1 MKKLIILF
9 VALILAYPESSGQSV
24 GIIQEKKL
32 YKEING
38 QDLAADVFYAPEV
51 IEASDNPA
59 IAFFHGGG
67 WVYGSP
73 EEFHGACKRYAERG
87 FKTFSF
93 QYRLSINEDG
103 SYPHPEIT
111 PIESV
116 KDARSAIRWLRENAV
131 ELGID
136 PDKII
141 VGGQSAGGQ
150 LALSTVFAEEINE
163 ETDNMDVSPVP
174 NALVLFSSCYNTMEA
189 WIDNLL
195 ADRRQR
201 IWDISPY
208 HNLKSGMPPVIAFHG
223 NADCMVMYYTALFFN
238 DRMRELGND
247 FELVTLDGRDH
258 YLGEGSPDEERY
270 ARYFDEEI
278 LEKAD
283 GFISENG
290 FKD

>member
-1 MKKLIILF
+1 
-9 VALILAYPESSGQSV
+9 
-24 GIIQEKKL
+24 
-32 YKEING
+32 
-38 QDLAADVFYAPEV
+38 
-51 IEASDNPA
+51 
-59 IAFFHGGG
+59 
-67 WVYGSP
+67 
-73 EEFHGACKRYAERG
+73 
-87 FKTFSF
+87 
-93 QYRLSINEDG
+93 
-103 SYPHPEIT
+103 
-111 PIESV
+111 
-116 KDARSAIRWLRENAV
+116 
-131 ELGID
+131 
-136 PDKII
+136 
-141 VGGQSAGGQ
+141 
-150 LALSTVFAEEINE
+150 
-163 ETDNMDVSPVP
+163 
-174 NALVLFSSCYNTMEA
+174 MEA